1 MKQCFLDVLHF
12 ETTFETDRK
21 VENRTILAHVRTMS
35 ILAKVNWQTVK
46 PTIRERISFIF
57 NNDLFSDVKFVVRG
71 ANGEGESKRRKQV
84 IPAHKFVLSISSPVF
99 EAMFYGE
106 LAETGDTIELP
117 DCEHDSLL
125 ELFRYMYS
133 DEVNL
138 SGRNV
143 MGVLY
148 LAKKY
153 MVPSLA
159 DKCAEYLQENL
170 DQSNV
175 FGILPEAQK
184 YEEKNLVDQCW
195 KVIDEQTEEAVKSD
209 EFVTIEKSLLEAI
222 VERDT
227 LNIQEIELFKTVNLW
242 AAKRCEEQGLST
254 DGSEKRRILGE
265 RIVKGIRFPVMT
277 QHEFAAVVVDCKIL
291 SQDESL
297 SLFKYFSSVPDTAV
311 GFPEIT
317 RTGLKELRYER
328 CRRYGSVVY
337 TESGY
342 SYSHMKDCLAFIV
355 GKEISLLGVTL
366 CGSKSNI
373 YSVTVRVRNL
383 KKKEDL
389 ITTTGTFP
397 SVYIKAEPC
406 FYYGF
411 DIFFDRPVFLE
422 RNVMYGLEA
431 RISGANSCSCQ
442 KGKAAVVSS
451 GVTFRFEVCCGVNN
465 GTNVAHGQFPEI
477 LFTECQT
484 TRPKDN

>member
-1 MKQCFLDVLHF
+1 
-12 ETTFETDRK
+12 
-21 VENRTILAHVRTMS
+21 MS
-35 ILAKVNWQTVK
+35 ILARVNWQTVK
-46 PTIRERISFIF
+46 PTIGERISFMF

-71 ANGEGESKRRKQV
+71 ATGDCESKRRKRV

-106 LAETGDTIELP
+106 LAETGDTIELS
-117 DCEHDSLL
+117 DCEYESLL

-133 DEVNL
+133 DVVTL
-138 SGRNV
+138 SGSNV

-153 MVPSLA
+153 MVSSLA

-195 KVIDEQTEEAVKSD
+195 KVVDEQTEEAVKSD
-209 EFVTIEKSLLEAI
+209 EFATIEKSLLEGI

-227 LNIQEIELFKTVNLW
+227 LNIQEIELFKAVNLW
-242 AAKRCEEQGLST
+242 ATKRCEEQGLSA

-291 SQDESL
+291 SQEETL
-297 SLFKYFSSVPDTAV
+297 SVFKYFSSVPDTAV
-311 GFPEIT
+311 GFPEIK

-328 CRRYGSVVY
+328 CRRYGSVVH

-342 SYSHMKDCLAFIV
+342 SYSPYEKDCLAFTV
-355 GKEISLLGVTL
+355 DKEISLLGVTL
-366 CGSKSNI
+366 CGSKNNT
-373 YSVTVRVRNL
+373 YSVTLRVHNL
-383 KKKEDL
+383 ENKKVL
-389 ITTTGTFP
+389 IATTGTFS
-397 SVYIKAEPC
+397 SVYIESKPC
-406 FYYGF
+406 LYYGF

-422 RNVMYGLEA
+422 RNVVYGLEA
-431 RISGANSCSCQ
+431 RISGANSCSCREG
-442 KGKAAVVSS
+442 KGFVVSS
-451 GVTFRFEVCCGVNN
+451 KLNLTLRYVVDLTMEQML
-465 GTNVAHGQFPEI
+465 NVANFQRFFLLCNI
-477 LFTECQT
+477 VFS
-484 TRPKDN
+484 D